1 MWQHHG
7 HTMHKLAQ
15 RVVLHGKQQAM
26 ELGQLWNRQQLLEVP
41 PAMIWMAAS
50 GAQVFKLVYAIHI
63 KLTLLKEL
71 QIVAHQLHHLLQ
83 QLRADVPPQHHHHH
97 SHPNFN
103 LKDL

>member
-7 HTMHKLAQ
+7 HTLHKLAQ
-15 RVVLHGKQQAM
+15 RVVLHGKQQPM
-26 ELGQLWNRQQLLEVP
+26 ELGQLWHRQQLLEVP

-50 GAQVFKLVYAIHI
+50 AAQVFKLVYAIHI

-83 QLRADVPPQHHHHH
+83 HLRAGVSPQHHHHH

-103 LKDL
+103 LKDI